1 VAEYTANAAPASPLK
16 EYGYRGGQLLVT
28 TDGGRVKWLVGDHL
42 GTPRMVVDQSGDL
55 TGTNQVIRHCWR
67 TRVMLCRA

>member
-1 VAEYTANAAPASPLK
+1 VAEYTANAAPSTPTK

-42 GTPRMVVDQSGDL
+42 GTPRIVVD
-55 TGTNQVIRHCWR
+55 
-67 TRVMLCRA
+67 